1 VTLVFMSNK
10 DGQGV
15 FDVKEKACKILTE
28 FRLGQGTDH
37 IASKTLKKEEEFL
50 RGIYI
55 ARPKVPRDNKERPPV
70 IPREILLEG
79 RKKTEKPTL
88 REIQDAMGGAGVFN
102 FPLQEHFKLEDPNWK
117 YDVVPEIVDGKNVW
131 DFYDKDVA
139 ERMQQLEK
147 EEEMLMLGEGM
158 EEEDLGLDK
167 ELFKAYEEVKS
178 KRALAKLKH
187 KMESKKRISQ
197 KNFKLVEVEEG
208 LVKAN
213 LPTEN
218 VRDRFKGKRRGKRL
232 EELYAETA
240 EHMDVENG
248 DEDETSKLVNKVEK
262 KMRSMSRSRSKGA
275 VKAELTENEKSMVK
289 LKQKIQKEWKNLGI
303 SGEADRRVDVK
314 LPKHLYTGKRGIGK
328 SDWR

>member
-1 VTLVFMSNK
+1 
-10 DGQGV
+10 
-15 FDVKEKACKILTE
+15 
-28 FRLGQGTDH
+28 
-37 IASKTLKKEEEFL
+37 
-50 RGIYI
+50 
-55 ARPKVPRDNKERPPV
+55 
-70 IPREILLEG
+70 
-79 RKKTEKPTL
+79 
-88 REIQDAMGGAGVFN
+88 MGGAGVFN

-240 EHMDVENG
+240 EHMDVE
-248 DEDETSKLVNKVEK
+248 K
-262 KMRSMSRSRSKGA
+262 
-275 VKAELTENEKSMVK
+275 
-289 LKQKIQKEWKNLGI
+289 
-303 SGEADRRVDVK
+303 
-314 LPKHLYTGKRGIGK
+314 
-328 SDWR
+328 WR